1 MQPCASRS
9 LPIKD
14 VLGSRLD
21 ELADLAGE
29 AIDATAADAGAAGE
43 AAAGALAGA
52 ASAVVDGVK
61 VGKLMQP
68 AR

>member
-9 LPIKD
+9 PPTKG
-14 VLGSRLD
+14 VLGNKLD

-29 AIDATAADAGAAGE
+29 ATDATADAGATGE

-52 ASAVVDGVK
+52 VSAVVDGVN

>member
-29 AIDATAADAGAAGE
+29 AIDATADAGAAGE

-61 VGKLMQP
+61 AGKLMQP